1 MRFDLEEHPAR
12 RRETQWPHRIA
23 VNKPA
28 SQTVHPHATD
38 ELAVNNCVPPNRARC
53 LYSEEHPSSQ
63 GYQFVRK
70 TSVKLW
76 IWMIAV
82 HIPSGHIAS

>member
-28 SQTVHPHATD
+28 SQAVHPHATD
-38 ELAVNNCVPPNRARC
+38 ELAVNNWC
-53 LYSEEHPSSQ
+53 SSQ
-63 GYQFVRK
+63 
-70 TSVKLW
+70 
-76 IWMIAV
+76 
-82 HIPSGHIAS
+82 